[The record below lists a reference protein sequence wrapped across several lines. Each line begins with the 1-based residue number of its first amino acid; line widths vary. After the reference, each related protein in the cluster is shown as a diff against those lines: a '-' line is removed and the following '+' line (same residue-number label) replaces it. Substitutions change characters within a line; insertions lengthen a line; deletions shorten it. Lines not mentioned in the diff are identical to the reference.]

1 MARKT
6 GEKVQLQY
14 INKHGE
20 FSSLTLDKYLA
31 DYLFRKTKDA
41 MQWVQDRHDEFVRA
55 MEQSMKKLE
64 GRKLARAVGD
74 SIRFSA
80 LTLALSDDEFWGDI

>member
-41 MQWVQDRHDEFVRA
+41 MQWVQDRHDEFVRT

-80 LTLALSDDEFWGDI
+80 LTLALGDDEFLGDF

>member
-1 MARKT
+1 MATKT

-20 FSSLTLDKYLA
+20 FSTLTLDKFIA
-31 DYLFRKTKDA
+31 DYLFRKTANA
-41 MQWVQDRHDEFVRA
+41 MQWVQDRHDEFVRS
-55 MEQSMKKLE
+55 MGEGMKKLE

-74 SIRFSA
+74 SIRISA
-80 LTLALSDDEFWGDI
+80 LTLALGDDEFLGDF